1 MVSGDEMSKKEKRK
15 AKILEK
21 PARSDITFDEMNSF
35 LIDMGFQEKN
45 TRNGG
50 SHRLYMHK
58 KSSMPVNIQSKNGL
72 IQKYQVLQV
81 QKIIEEILAD
91 GGE

>member
-1 MVSGDEMSKKEKRK
+1 
-15 AKILEK
+15 
-21 PARSDITFDEMNSF
+21 MNSF

-50 SHRLYMHK
+50 SHRLYMHT

-81 QKIIEEILAD
+81 QKIIEDILAD